1 LNELSTKPREKLN
14 DLTYS
19 LLLNELSTKP
29 REKLND
35 LTYSLLGQGSEY
47 ARLRSTVEFSE
58 KRHISELHISNEEDL
73 FKNT

>member
-1 LNELSTKPREKLN
+1 
-14 DLTYS
+14 
-19 LLLNELSTKP
+19 LNELSTKP